1 MDEKVAIITGG
12 ARGIGR
18 RVAYSLASMG
28 VSVVIT
34 FRKSKQE
41 ATTLVQE
48 LQDTYSIKALAIESD
63 ASLEKDC
70 KNLVAMVLDAFGRI
84 DLFIHNAGPYLHER
98 KRMTEY
104 SSKEWYYMVNG
115 NLNGF
120 FFMAKEII
128 PDMRKRRWGRI
139 ITLGFDR
146 CDTAPGWT
154 YRSAFAAAKSGLTS
168 LTRTLALE
176 EAANG
181 ITVNMVCPGDIVDV
195 WKEADI
201 DLAKGKK
208 DETVPVGRPG
218 TGEDV
223 ARVITFL
230 CEDQS
235 DFITGSVIPVTGGSD
250 ILGKINKKG

>member
-1 MDEKVAIITGG
+1 MDEKMAIITGG

-18 RVAYSLASMG
+18 RVAYSLAGMG

-41 ATTLVQE
+41 ATSLIQE
-48 LQDTYSIKALAIESD
+48 LRDKYSVKALAIESD
-63 ASLEKDC
+63 ASIEKDC
-70 KNLVAMVLDAFGRI
+70 KELVAMVLDTFGRI
-84 DLFIHNAGPYLHER
+84 DFFIHNAGPYLHER

-104 SSKEWYYMVNG
+104 SSKEWHYMVNG

-120 FFMAKEII
+120 FFLTREII

-146 CDTAPGWT
+146 CETAPGWS

-168 LTRTLALE
+168 LTKTLALE
-176 EAANG
+176 EATNG
-181 ITVNMVCPGDIVDV
+181 ITVNMVSPGDIVGV

-201 DLAKGKK
+201 DVATGEK
-208 DETVPVGRPG
+208 DETVSVGRQG
-218 TGEDV
+218 TGGDV

-235 DFITGSVIPVTGGSD
+235 DFITGSVIPVTGGGD
-250 ILGKINKKG
+250 ILGKVNKKG